1 MVSRTTPNTRVIEVL
16 RKSSV
21 FGQLD
26 EIELNELAEFLDFR
40 HVEGGSQILNEG
52 DVSDSVMFVIS
63 GCLRVSRRDETGK
76 LCLYNEI
83 RPGESVGEVGM
94 ILRQTRTADVT
105 AVRDSTLAVLSQRH
119 FEALLRI
126 HPISMNRVFLQA
138 IYNQLR
144 HITPAAERPDA
155 QTFAVIPLHAGAR
168 AGDVVDGMVRAF
180 SRFGRVHRLSVADD
194 PARRDAGSGVE
205 TYNVQHDLLESQ
217 FEFLIYETTA
227 EPTPWTRH
235 ALRQADQVVFV
246 AGCEQT
252 PDQVRIDARLQ
263 DAPGFSMKRK
273 HLVVLHGA
281 RAEAPQS
288 MQTWR
293 AQAWFERIYPLR
305 QQHAGD
311 FARLARFLTSTAV
324 GIVLGGGGARG
335 FAHLGVLRALE
346 EAGMPIDLIGG
357 NSMGALIGA
366 QYACGVPLEEI
377 RVATQTFALG
387 GERLTLPLISLVSG
401 QRVERDLKRM
411 FGDAHADGLWRPFF
425 AAACNLSKGCTTVQD
440 SGPLWR
446 AVLASNSPAGLFPPV
461 LLNGDL
467 LVDGAILENVPVEG
481 MRMRLGT
488 ALEKRRG
495 NGTVIAVDVDVR
507 EDLTVD
513 PSLARLSVW
522 STLKGYLAADRRATP
537 GIASILYRAGHMGGA
552 SQRARAIAQA
562 DHYLEPPVAGF
573 PLMGYNQANQ
583 IVEVGYR
590 YAVKR
595 IEQWSD
601 QTTAPPL
608 AKN

>member
-1 MVSRTTPNTRVIEVL
+1 MVSRTTPNTRVVEVL

-26 EIELNELAEFLDFR
+26 DVELSELVKFLEFR

-52 DVSDSVMFVIS
+52 DVSDSVLFVIS

-94 ILRQTRTADVT
+94 ILRQTRTANVT
-105 AVRDSTLAVLSQRH
+105 AVRDSTLAVLNQGH
-119 FEALLRI
+119 FEALLKI

-138 IYNQLR
+138 VYNQFR
-144 HITPAAERPDA
+144 HVTPPAERPDA
-155 QTFAVIPLHAGAR
+155 QTFAVIPLHAGTHAS
-168 AGDVVDGMVRAF
+168 DVVQGMVHAF
-180 SRFGRVHRLSVADD
+180 SKLGRVHRLCMTDD
-194 PARRDAGSGVE
+194 PARADGGSGTE
-205 TYNVQHDLLESQ
+205 TYNVQHDLLESR
-217 FEFLIYETTA
+217 FEFLIYETSADPTA
-227 EPTPWTRH
+227 WTLH

-246 AGCEQT
+246 AASDRQ
-252 PDQVRIDARLQ
+252 PDTVRMEARLQ

-281 RAEAPQS
+281 RTEAPQS
-288 MQTWR
+288 MPTWR
-293 AQAWFERIYPLR
+293 TQPWFERIYPLR
-305 QQHAGD
+305 QHHVGD
-311 FARLARFLTSTAV
+311 FARLARFLTNTAV
-324 GIVLGGGGARG
+324 GVVLGGGGARG

-346 EAGMPIDLIGG
+346 EAGVPIDLIGG

-366 QYACGVPLEEI
+366 QVACGVPLEQI
-377 RVATQTFALG
+377 RVATQAFALG

-401 QRVERDLKRM
+401 RRVERDLKRM

-495 NGTVIAVDVDVR
+495 NGTVIAIDVDVR

-513 PSLARLSVW
+513 PSLTRLSIW
-522 STLKGYLAADRRATP
+522 NTFKGHLGANRRATP

-562 DHYLEPPVAGF
+562 DHYLEPPVASF
-573 PLMGYNQANQ
+573 PLMGYNQADQ

-595 IEQWSD
+595 IQQWSD
-601 QTTAPPL
+601 QASAPPQ
-608 AKN
+608 ARS

>member
-1 MVSRTTPNTRVIEVL
+1 MVSRATPPTRVIEVL
-16 RKSSV
+16 RQSSV

-26 EIELNELAEFLDFR
+26 DIELGELADFLEFR
-40 HVEGGSQILNEG
+40 HVEGGSRILNEG
-52 DVSDSVMFVIS
+52 DVSDSVLFVIS
-63 GCLRVSRRDETGK
+63 GCLRVSRRDAAGQ
-76 LCLYNEI
+76 LALYNEI

-105 AVRDSTLAVLSQRH
+105 AVRDSTLAVLSQQH
-119 FEALLRI
+119 FEALLRA

-144 HITPAAERPDA
+144 HIPPAAERRDA
-155 QTFAVIPLHAGAR
+155 QTFAVIPMHAGAG
-168 AGDVVDGMVRAF
+168 ADEVVQGMLHAF
-180 SRFGRVHRLSVADD
+180 SQLGRVHRLSTADD
-194 PARRDAGSGVE
+194 PARAEGGVGAE
-205 TYNVQHDLLESQ
+205 TYNAQHDRLESQ
-217 FEFLIYETTA
+217 FEFLIYQTTEEA
-227 EPTPWTRH
+227 TPWTLH

-246 AGCEQT
+246 AASNRQ
-252 PDQVRIDARLQ
+252 PDRVRIEARLQ

-281 RAEAPQS
+281 HAETPQS

-293 AQAWFERIYPLR
+293 AQPWFERIYPLR

-311 FARLARFLTSTAV
+311 FARLARFLTNTAV
-324 GIVLGGGGARG
+324 GVVLGGGGARG

-346 EAGMPIDLIGG
+346 EAGVPIDLIGG
-357 NSMGALIGA
+357 NSMGALVGA
-366 QYACGVPLEEI
+366 QYACGVPLEQI
-377 RVATQTFALG
+377 RIATRAFALG
-387 GERLTLPLISLVSG
+387 GEHLTLPLISLVSG
-401 QRVERDLKRM
+401 RRVERDLKRM

-440 SGPLWR
+440 CGPLWR

-495 NGTVIAVDVDVR
+495 NGTVIAIDVDVR
-507 EDLTVD
+507 EDLRVD
-513 PSLARLSVW
+513 PGLARLSVW
-522 STLKGYLAADRRATP
+522 NTLKAYLGTDQRATP

-562 DHYLEPPVAGF
+562 DHYLEPPVASF
-573 PLMGYNQANQ
+573 PLMGYNQATQ

-601 QTTAPPL
+601 QTPAPPQ
-608 AKN
+608 ARS